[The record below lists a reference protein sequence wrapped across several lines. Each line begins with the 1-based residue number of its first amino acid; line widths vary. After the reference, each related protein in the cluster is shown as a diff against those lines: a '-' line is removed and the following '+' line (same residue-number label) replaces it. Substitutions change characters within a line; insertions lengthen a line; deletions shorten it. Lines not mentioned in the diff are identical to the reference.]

1 MTGRAKSRDEQ
12 PVTKANLMSDT
23 ITPKHSKLFG
33 FITLEN
39 IVQFVLLIVAIAI
52 AYTQLSAQVSV
63 LAARQIEMKLAMD
76 KQSETTTNVSSDERA
91 SSIVNVQQQA
101 EIHALQQGRDTDRKV
116 LMEINAN
123 VAVLLDRSDPHKVK
137 Q

>member
-1 MTGRAKSRDEQ
+1 
-12 PVTKANLMSDT
+12 MSDT